1 KLGVPKLTF
10 AKILAFAL
18 SPPRELLKLPFT
30 STQPHPAECFVS
42 LLIRPLVC
50 PEIAGFTPQK
60 TMEVR
65 FFVPGNLVSNLDFV
79 EAIFENGGDP
89 LLPENDSALDC
100 ERWSGHTG
108 CVVLAP
114 PLIRVTKKAAGLP

>member
-1 KLGVPKLTF
+1 MPKQTF
-10 AKILAFAL
+10 ARLLALAL
-18 SPPRELLKLPFT
+18 SPPTELLKLPFT
-30 STQPHPAECFVS
+30 STQPVPAECFVS

-50 PEIAGFTPQK
+50 PAISGFTQEK

-89 LLPENDSALDC
+89 AARMAPSPTITTR
-100 ERWSGHTG
+100 RWTASIG
-108 CVVLAP
+108 
-114 PLIRVTKKAAGLP
+114 AATRGASFWRRI